1 MKKRLHQAGWKKTLD
16 SSIKKCFKKI
26 RLGGKQK
33 ETEISK
39 LMNERIKLKMSL
51 KKASIKDKEGIEHL
65 VKEQEVE
72 INKRMEN
79 ENFKRVSD
87 NLKSMSDTTGSLN
100 TNGMWVMKKKIFPS
114 KRRGAILAKKNAK
127 GKLVTNPAELK
138 KLYLD
143 TFVSRL
149 RHRKIKPGF
158 EELKFL

>member
-1 MKKRLHQAGWKKTLD
+1 M
-16 SSIKKCFKKI
+16 
-26 RLGGKQK
+26 
-33 ETEISK
+33 SK

-65 VKEQEVE
+65 VKEKEVE

-100 TNGMWVMKKKIFPS
+100 TNGMWVIKKKIFPS

-149 RHRKIKPGF
+149 RHRKNLD
-158 EELKFL
+158 LKN